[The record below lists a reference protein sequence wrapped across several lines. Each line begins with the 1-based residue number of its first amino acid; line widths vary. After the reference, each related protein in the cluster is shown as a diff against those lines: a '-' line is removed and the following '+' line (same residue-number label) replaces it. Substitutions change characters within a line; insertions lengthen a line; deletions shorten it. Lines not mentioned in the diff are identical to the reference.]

1 MNDLTPKKH
10 VQPRADAFALNSS
23 DEARLRFDLPSGGTL
38 KVRVYFNLHRHVFS
52 VKALEGAHK
61 GKVIAH
67 TPLLVINDVTPHVS
81 EAGRQRV
88 LTERS
93 KNVHAYLQGTIDLA
107 HLHDLNLIEADDVP
121 HKKISYDPYKGPS
134 FIYVAEGCPE
144 FKSADRL
151 LLTAHDRGIWE
162 PVSD

>member
-1 MNDLTPKKH
+1 MCNPGLMLLH
-10 VQPRADAFALNSS
+10 SNSS

-38 KVRVYFNLHRHVFS
+38 KVRVYFNLHCHVFS
-52 VKALEGAHK
+52 VKALEGEHK

-88 LTERS
+88 LAERS

-107 HLHDLNLIEADDVP
+107 HLHNPNLIQVAPVS
-121 HKKISYDPYKGPS
+121 HRRISYDPYKGPS

-151 LLTAHDRGIWE
+151 LLTAQDRGIWE
-162 PVSD
+162 PIRD